1 MREGN
6 YMKRL
11 VINSILLFVLTLQ
24 IAACKLS
31 ENAVAIKEESKNG
44 IVFINDEPRYFDFQ
58 ASNGFFASENW
69 IKKFSGKLIKAGA
82 ISADREPYGDK
93 YFLNTYTIKDDPYA
107 PIYEIPGEKYFYKV
121 ENHKAYV
128 SIDGK
133 VWDHLVISNVDLST
147 RKRDGYAEIYATFFL
162 KCRWFEGEYNFETET
177 E

>member
-1 MREGN
+1 
-6 YMKRL
+6 MKKIIL
-11 VINSILLFVLTLQ
+11 YLILLLTLSSQLASCKQ
-24 IAACKLS
+24 IDNNEVLL
-31 ENAVAIKEESKNG
+31 KEESRNG

-69 IKKFSGKLIKAGA
+69 IKKFNGKLIKAGA
-82 ISADREPYGDK
+82 ISADREPYGEK

-133 VWDHLVISNVDLST
+133 VWDQLIISNVDLSI
-147 RKRDGYAEIYATFFL
+147 RKREAYAEIYATFFL
-162 KCRWFEGEYNFETET
+162 KCKWFEGEYNFEYEIQ
-177 E
+177 